1 MGRPVEDLAT
11 RFERQVNRT
20 GEHHV
25 WLGGINPERS
35 TGRIKVNKV
44 EMTSHRVAWELA
56 NGPLPSNARVL
67 ACTGN
72 PACVRLDHLRLE
84 GTPATSNSAR
94 QTRARKGTG
103 SMRMMRPGTWE
114 LRMTVGRWDD
124 GRPRTLNR
132 TVSANSE
139 AEAAAQLVTFAEE
152 TSRAQLPDSRSERD
166 LSVDEAIERFLTE
179 YLANEK
185 GRSDKT
191 ITDYRYLHLKWF
203 SPTIGTK
210 ALKSIESSVIDN
222 LFGQMRREGLS
233 ASRLNQA
240 KALYAPFFRWAKR
253 RGMTLR
259 NPMLDF
265 EMPTST
271 YRPKERTPP
280 EVEELTLLLSTAI
293 EATPE
298 IAPLLVLGA
307 VTGTRRGE
315 LVAIQRSAVAWQ
327 KNQITVDTAVTS
339 KGKVKSTKTRR
350 GRTFHVDA
358 ETIAMLQRHC
368 DHMDERARSAGI
380 EVAADPFLF
389 SLVDDCS
396 KPMPPDFLTKRVG
409 VLKGYLGI
417 ENKRPEVVAL
427 EDEALRLRR
436 SSPGSRPRGRT
447 GPLPDGG
454 RSLREIGQQLGCS
467 EYWASLAV
475 AAAKRREDAA
485 AAGHAGLDFDGSI
498 LALRK
503 FTSSELLDAG
513 FNVSMVAQRQGHG
526 PQVLTRHYAKSRASS
541 DKRAAEHLGRVI
553 HGNTTL

>member
-1 MGRPVEDLAT
+1 
-11 RFERQVNRT
+11 
-20 GEHHV
+20 
-25 WLGGINPERS
+25 
-35 TGRIKVNKV
+35 
-44 EMTSHRVAWELA
+44 MTSHRVAWELA

-67 ACTGN
+67 ACTAD

-84 GTPATSNSAR
+84 GAPEAS
-94 QTRARKGTG
+94 QTHQRRARKGTG
-103 SMRMMRPGTWE
+103 SMRLIRPGTWE
-114 LRMTVGRWDD
+114 LRVTVGRWED

-132 TVSANSE
+132 SISAKSE
-139 AEAAAQLVTFAEE
+139 AEASSCLVAFVDETRQTQLA
-152 TSRAQLPDSRSERD
+152 DSRHERD
-166 LSVDEAIERFLTE
+166 ITVDEAIERFLTE

-185 GRSDKT
+185 GRADKT

-203 SPTIGTK
+203 SPTIGTRPV
-210 ALKSIESSVIDN
+210 KSIESSVIDN

-265 EMPTST
+265 EMPTTT

-280 EVEELTLLLSTAI
+280 EVEELTLLLATAV

-298 IAPLLVLGA
+298 IASLLALGA

-315 LVAIQRSAVAWQ
+315 LVAIPRSAVAWK

-358 ETIAMLQRHC
+358 GTITMLQRHC
-368 DHMDERARSAGI
+368 ERMDERARAAGV
-380 EVAADPFLF
+380 ELAADPFLF

-396 KPMPPDFLTKRVG
+396 KPMPPDYFTKRVG

-454 RSLREIGQQLGCS
+454 MSLREIGQRLARS

-475 AAAKRREDAA
+475 AAAERREHAA
-485 AAGHAGLDFDGSI
+485 ASGHSSLDFDGSI

-526 PQVLTRHYAKSRASS
+526 PQVLTRHYSKSRASS

-553 HGNTTL
+553 HGGDA